1 MFLKEE
7 LDSLAKQHRELEDG
21 IASLDTA
28 VEEIEREAVS
38 RDTVKAALEKRT
50 GCPPAFSPTSRRN
63 WCVWCCTRQCSP
75 RRK

>member
-38 RDTVKAALEKRT
+38 RDTVKADATPLPYT
-50 GCPPAFSPTSRRN
+50 ASFVGC
-63 WCVWCCTRQCSP
+63 
-75 RRK
+75 

>member
-1 MFLKEE
+1 MSQWATLAGSNGGMFLKEE

-38 RDTVKAALEKRT
+38 RDAV
-50 GCPPAFSPTSRRN
+50 
-63 WCVWCCTRQCSP
+63 
-75 RRK
+75 